1 MQSPGPVRVSFSE
14 RCHCSPQPSWPQST
28 TSHRAMMSAPTH
40 PRTQASPLLG
50 LQGCLHPQWWV
61 ASGSAGSTHGQ
72 ALTLILSRG
81 QETVSLRPLYFS
93 LHLSEILSPHNLGA
107 WIWHQLNPSLKKII
121 QEETEA
127 VQYHEQNFF
136 LLTEQ
141 VTSAR
146 CSNGPVA
153 SREKM
158 AEVASQELRSCSK
171 P

>member
-1 MQSPGPVRVSFSE
+1 MQSPGPVQVSFSE
-14 RCHCSPQPSWPQST
+14 WCHCSPRSSWPQST
-28 TSHRAMMSAPTH
+28 TSHCAMMSAPTH

-61 ASGSAGSTHGQ
+61 ASGSADSTHAQ

-81 QETVSLRPLYFS
+81 QETGSLRPLYLS

-107 WIWHQLNPSLKKII
+107 WIRHQLNPSLKNII
-121 QEETEA
+121 QEV

-146 CSNGPVA
+146 CSNGPA
-153 SREKM
+153 SSREKM
-158 AEVASQELRSCSK
+158 AEVASQALRSCSK
-171 P
+171 L